1 MREGRAHHPLRHAH
15 PPAGAVRDGLEAT
28 IGTLPAH
35 LRGSRC
41 WDQGSE
47 MSTHKSFTTATERP
61 VNLEQVAQELSGRPR
76 KTLGWD
82 NPAERFRD
90 LLVSI
95 QLARWRNV

>member
-1 MREGRAHHPLRHAH
+1 
-15 PPAGAVRDGLEAT
+15 
-28 IGTLPAH
+28 
-35 LRGSRC
+35 
-41 WDQGSE
+41 